1 MAPVLLRTAAAAGS
15 IMKFLDLKNRWLNYK
30 VSPSSLQFQNFFP
43 PFQLTCAA
51 TTTTSFLSLSS
62 FQQSSEATKY
72 ATGSSVSPFQI
83 SFNFHSLCSFLLSK
97 KTYRLLTFLSQHL
110 PCFYLLCLA
119 LGLTM
124 LRVQQDMIFAPSEKN
139 AFVLPAKL
147 GFQVNDFS
155 SSVITLR
162 LLQEALAIFAQLNC
176 MSRLQN
182 FAQHA

>member
-1 MAPVLLRTAAAAGS
+1 MSSASHSTSSQLELFFSVSYPDDTLGVFHQRSVAQVGDRQMAPVLLRTAAGS

-97 KTYRLLTFLSQHL
+97 KTCRLLTFLS
-110 PCFYLLCLA
+110 
-119 LGLTM
+119 
-124 LRVQQDMIFAPSEKN
+124 
-139 AFVLPAKL
+139 
-147 GFQVNDFS
+147 
-155 SSVITLR
+155 
-162 LLQEALAIFAQLNC
+162 
-176 MSRLQN
+176 
-182 FAQHA
+182 